1 MNVLEAKILNYR
13 TSGQII
19 ICELDTFGT
28 NATAVLLDSPGEL
41 KYIFE
46 GNTVNMLFKETEV
59 IIATGEIGQL
69 SLNNRFPARIT
80 CMEKGNIFTSLTLD
94 FGTGIESVITTK
106 SAERLGLAVGTEVT
120 ALVKANEIAIGRR
133 DQA

>member
-1 MNVLEAKILNYR
+1 MNTLEAKILYYR

-19 ICELDTFGT
+19 ICELESFGST
-28 NATAVLLDSPGEL
+28 ATAVLLDSPADMDYL
-41 KYIFE
+41 KE

-59 IIATGEIGQL
+59 IIAVGGIGSL
-69 SLNNRFPARIT
+69 SLNNRFFGKIT
-80 CMEKGNIFTSLTLD
+80 SIEQGDIFTSIMID

-106 SAERLGLAVGTEVT
+106 SALRLGLETGMTVT

-133 DQA
+133 D

>member
-1 MNVLEAKILNYR
+1 MNTLEAKILYYR

-19 ICELDTFGT
+19 ICELESFGSI
-28 NATAVLLDSPGEL
+28 ATAVLLDSPADMDYL
-41 KYIFE
+41 KE

-59 IIATGEIGQL
+59 IIAVGGIGSL
-69 SLNNRFPARIT
+69 SLNNRFCGKIT
-80 CMEKGNIFTSLTLD
+80 SIERGDIFTSIMID

-106 SAERLGLAVGTEVT
+106 SALRLGLETGMTVT

-133 DQA
+133 D

>member
-1 MNVLEAKILNYR
+1 MNQLEAKVLHYR

-19 ICELDTFGT
+19 LCELESFG
-28 NATAVLLDSPGEL
+28 AQVTAVILDSPGEL
-41 KYIFE
+41 EYLKE
-46 GNTVNMLFKETEV
+46 GNALNILFKETEV

-69 SLNNRFPARIT
+69 SLNNRFRAKIT
-80 CMEKGNIFTSLTLD
+80 AMEKGDIFTSLAID
-94 FGTGIESVITTK
+94 FGTGMTSVITTK

-133 DQA
+133 D

>member
-1 MNVLEAKILNYR
+1 MNVLEAKILHYR

-19 ICELDTFGT
+19 ICELDTFGE

-80 CMEKGNIFTSLTLD
+80 AMEKGEIFTSLALD

-106 SAERLGLAVGTEVT
+106 SVERLGLAVGTEVT
-120 ALVKANEIAIGRR
+120 ALIKANEIAIGRR
-133 DQA
+133 D